1 MESEVIDRDV
11 LGADDDDVYIPRLV
25 PLLGLGCHR
34 LLWPQFLLASPAQN
48 LPSLESIL
56 RSLFLFLSPFPSHSF
71 LGFSSPAPFP
81 SPSRL
86 RRYFASLLFSSC
98 SWFLLP

>member
-48 LPSLESIL
+48 LLPRIHPPFTFSVPLPLPLPQFFRVFISCPVSL
-56 RSLFLFLSPFPSHSF
+56 PFP
-71 LGFSSPAPFP
+71 
-81 SPSRL
+81 
-86 RRYFASLLFSSC
+86 FATLFC
-98 SWFLLP
+98 